1 MCCNDTGQDDRGA
14 SSYIAYYWY
23 EQFDD
28 MEYTMKFTAIQ
39 CLNLHI
45 QANKSLKVLYSNV
58 NFITVEFF
66 RKKIAKHSLS
76 SSTIVIYPTL
86 SLNFATL
93 KCMKNHGKSS
103 VKCIL
108 AGYLHTLYNINV
120 IVFGQLEQESIDT
133 LCEYDLIYII
143 KKKEDAKSVYVDVKL
158 EGVETPEFITIRLS
172 TSI

>member
-1 MCCNDTGQDDRGA
+1 MCCNDAGQDKGV

-23 EQFDD
+23 EQMDLD
-28 MEYTMKFTAIQ
+28 YTMKFTAIQ

-58 NFITVEFF
+58 TFITVECF

-76 SSTIVIYPTL
+76 SSTIVICHPTL

-93 KCMKNHGKSS
+93 KCTKNHGKYC
-103 VKCIL
+103 VKCVL

-133 LCEYDLIYII
+133 LCECDLIYII
-143 KKKEDAKSVYVDVKL
+143 KKKEDAKPVYVDVKL
-158 EGVETPEFITIRLS
+158 EGVEHPESITIRLS